1 MKHQLITVL
10 SKPIGLILFF
20 LSTQFGIGQ
29 AAIAQGLTRNVAQ
42 ATSVPSQEKK
52 SALSPEAICP
62 AQLGGGINAILQG
75 RHSEIANRPQ
85 FLRANWGIL
94 IQTLASRRDGGSTL
108 YAANHQHYFLPA
120 SNLKLLTTAAALHKL
135 GPQFQIRTS
144 VYGVGSNSIATLR
157 VQGRGDPS
165 LTDKQ
170 LGVLAQQL
178 SRQGVRQ
185 VSQLIGKDDYF
196 RGPALNPSWEVEDIQ
211 AAYGAPIN
219 SLILNQNAVELKLY
233 PQAAGQLLR
242 VEWADPAEAKSW
254 RLENSAI
261 ATAATESSFVS
272 VSRDLRQSIIQIAGQ
287 LPVNSEPESIAV
299 AVPDPAQHFLRHF
312 RQALLSQ
319 QIPVNQ
325 IKVAPSSKTI
335 GEPEL
340 AAVASPPLSQL
351 LVETN
356 QQSNNLYAESLLRS
370 LGTSRTQASRPET
383 TMNSAE
389 LGLAVVK
396 TTLTDLEVNPAG
408 YVMADGSGLSR
419 HNLVSP
425 EALVQTLQAMAKSPE
440 AATYRASL
448 PVAGVSGTLQNRFRN
463 TPAQGILRAKTG
475 TLSGVSALSGYLDGP
490 NFQPL
495 VFSIMV
501 NQSDQPSPVLRQA
514 IDQIVLLLTRLR
526 SC

>member
-1 MKHQLITVL
+1 MKRQPITAL
-10 SKPIGLILFF
+10 SRPIGLILF

-29 AAIAQGLTRNVAQ
+29 EAAIAQDLTRRLSQVAVSFQ
-42 ATSVPSQEKK
+42 VEK
-52 SALSPEAICP
+52 SASTICP
-62 AQLGGGINAILQG
+62 AQLGGAINAIL
-75 RHSEIANRPQ
+75 RRRSDANRPQ
-85 FLRANWGIL
+85 LLRAHWGIL
-94 IQTLASRRDGGSTL
+94 IQTSSPRGRGGTL
-108 YAANHQHYFLPA
+108 YAANPQHYFLPA

-144 VYGVGSNSIATLR
+144 VYGVGSSSIPTLR

-178 SRQGVRQ
+178 SRQGIRQ
-185 VSQLIGKDDYF
+185 VKQLIGNDDYF

-211 AAYGAPIN
+211 AAYGAPVN

-242 VEWADPAEAKSW
+242 VKWADPAEAKSW
-254 RLENSAI
+254 KLENSAI
-261 ATAATESSFVS
+261 TVAATESSS
-272 VSRDLRQSIIQIAGQ
+272 VNASRDLGQPMIQISGQ
-287 LPVNSEPESIAV
+287 LPVNSEPETIAV

-312 RQALLSQ
+312 RQALFAQ
-319 QIPVNQ
+319 QIPVDQ
-325 IKVAPSSKTI
+325 IQVVPGSKATS
-335 GEPEL
+335 EREL
-340 AAVASPPLSQL
+340 AAVTSPPLSQL

-370 LGTSRTQASRPET
+370 LGTLSKSPVSQPEV
-383 TMNSAE
+383 TMSAAM
-389 LGLAVVK
+389 GLAVVK
-396 TTLTDLEVNPAG
+396 TTLTDLAVDPAG

-448 PVAGVSGTLQNRFRN
+448 PVAGVSGTLRNRFRN
-463 TPAQGILRAKTG
+463 TPAQGILQAKTG

-495 VFSIMV
+495 VFSILV
-501 NQSDQPSPVLRQA
+501 NQSDQSSTVLRQA